1 MRSACGGAAVPWVGK
16 RRRPPRASAVLTL
29 PGHGTQYKGVV
40 AEGEGVG
47 GVRASA
53 ALFSHLSTFCKGG
66 ICKGRCEAPA
76 RAPDALGGRA
86 VVRRR
91 SPHARGAAHK
101 TAAKGGT
108 RQSCP
113 PPPIPNLGR
122 WDSRG
127 GARRA
132 RGPGALGG
140 RAGVRGA
147 TLASLC
153 ARLERVQGLRNGA
166 SAKASVA
173 ALGAAHGVERPPP
186 RGRARG
192 RAARSWPRRRWLSI
206 REEGRTSRSSPLA
219 RARRSEKAAVDF
231 SSLPSAHC
239 PPTAQ
244 PFPPFSNNQ
253 PSSRPE
259 RQPLTEK
266 VEESAGRRWAQ
277 AAPRRS
283 RAPV

>member
-1 MRSACGGAAVPWVGK
+1 MASERRHAPPAPVADVQVLLIFEAGG
-16 RRRPPRASAVLTL
+16 RRPQCAPRAGGRRCRGWGSVVVLL
-29 PGHGTQYKGVV
+29 ARALCSRCPGTAPNKKGWSPR
-40 AEGEGVG
+40 GEGVG
-47 GVRASA
+47 CVRASA

-66 ICKGRCEAPA
+66 ICEGRCEAPA
-76 RAPDALGGRA
+76 RAPDALGRRA

-140 RAGVRGA
+140 RAGGA
-147 TLASLC
+147 GGD
-153 ARLERVQGLRNGA
+153 ARLPLRETRRVQGLRNGS

-173 ALGAAHGVERPPP
+173 ALGAAHGADRPPTPRPREGTRRSLVAAPAVAQYPGGGRYKLLLADRERP
-186 RGRARG
+186 
-192 RAARSWPRRRWLSI
+192 RSG
-206 REEGRTSRSSPLA
+206 EAG
-219 RARRSEKAAVDF
+219 VDV
-231 SSLPSAHC
+231 SSLPSALPTHC
-239 PPTAQ
+239 
-244 PFPPFSNNQ
+244 
-253 PSSRPE
+253 
-259 RQPLTEK
+259 
-266 VEESAGRRWAQ
+266 
-277 AAPRRS
+277 
-283 RAPV
+283 